1 MLIITNM
8 ATKLI
13 SKAVSNKTDVRAI
26 EIEMSDF
33 CLS

>member
-13 SKAVSNKTDVRAI
+13 LKFVSNKSVIRAI
-26 EIEMSDF
+26 GMEMSDF
-33 CLS
+33 